1 MTRRVMPGS
10 GIKRK
15 LAHVVV
21 VLKSAKRPAV
31 IQAGPRMA
39 ASKTTPSSS
48 SEIIA
53 LQNRGDGAPVR
64 SCDTLWCNGLGHDVE
79 GGGQRRDANLLIEVD
94 LEIRRVSCG
103 LRRGEFGDGEI

>member
-15 LAHVVV
+15 LAHVIV

-48 SEIIA
+48 SEIIV
-53 LQNRGDGAPVR
+53 LKNRGDGAPVQG
-64 SCDTLWCNGLGHDVE
+64 CDILRRNGLSHDVE
-79 GGGQRRDANLLIEVD
+79 GGGQR
-94 LEIRRVSCG
+94 
-103 LRRGEFGDGEI
+103 